1 MTEFERFAEAL
12 AKTESSDTE
21 IAWGD
26 PKEPQGS
33 TYDHNLNPAR
43 LIPGRNFMACGRW
56 QMHPAWYHDWVP
68 LKVPVDASWDEMFRE
83 SLENFWNSGV
93 GVGDDPLHIA
103 MKFHLGVAAV
113 RGGKWDQPYADRFAR
128 FYGAKTEES

>member
-1 MTEFERFAEAL
+1 MTDFERFAEAL

-26 PKEPQGS
+26 PKQPTMT
-33 TYDHNLNPAR
+33 TYDHSFNPAIAR
-43 LIPGRNFMACGRW
+43 PGRNFMACGRW

-68 LKVPVDASWDEMFRE
+68 LKVPVEASWDEMFRE
-83 SLENFWNSGV
+83 ALENFWNNGV
-93 GVGDDPLHIA
+93 GVGDSPLQIA

-113 RGGKWDQPYADRFAR
+113 REGKSDDAYAKRFVGF
-128 FYGAKTEES
+128 FYRKTEES